1 MCGDLDDNAQIGQQL
16 LEQMK
21 VMTRMLGVATPPAAA
36 PVGAPSLA
44 TVDGRG
50 AYMETLFN
58 AGLTRSLGDTA
69 AVDPEMAVDA
79 IASQAIAFARLAGFL
94 AGQLPPEADLFRTT
108 LEALMTGHAEPA
120 RLAKAY
126 QHEQDHLHGH
136 SHDHDHDHGHGHDHH
151 H

>member
-16 LEQMK
+16 LEQLK
-21 VMTRMLGVATPPAAA
+21 VMSRMLGVAVEQEPGPAPAMN
-36 PVGAPSLA
+36 LA

-50 AYMETLFN
+50 AYMETLFS
-58 AGLTRSLGDTA
+58 AGLIRSLNDTA
-69 AVDPEMAVDA
+69 AAEPELVVDA

-120 RLAKAY
+120 RLARDY

-136 SHDHDHDHGHGHDHH
+136 SHDHDHPHDHH

>member
-16 LEQMK
+16 LEQLK
-21 VMTRMLGVATPPAAA
+21 VMTRMLGIATDRAPDPAGPA
-36 PVGAPSLA
+36 GLA
-44 TVDGRG
+44 TVDGRA
-50 AYMETLFN
+50 AYMETLFS
-58 AGLTRSLGDTA
+58 AGLTRALNDSALA
-69 AVDPEMAVDA
+69 EPEVVVDA

-108 LEALMTGHAEPA
+108 LEALMAGHAEPT
-120 RLAKAY
+120 RLARAY

-136 SHDHDHDHGHGHDHH
+136 SHDHGHDHH